1 MNLEIFDKTTAPTA
15 VSRGYR
21 AISVNRRNA
30 RLTLSAI
37 LVEEMGIK
45 PDMSIYIARN
55 KDAKC
60 EWYIRFDNSDKGLK
74 IRPHKGGGGSKGYV
88 SLGITTRSLTVMMLE
103 SLKAQRGASLLVAA
117 KPTNIDGQEWYQL
130 ITSKPLRIN

>member
-15 VSRGYR
+15 VIRGYR
-21 AISVNRRNA
+21 AINLNRSNA

-37 LVEEMGIK
+37 LVDEMGIK
-45 PDMSIYIARN
+45 PDMSAYIARN

-60 EWYIRFDNSDKGLK
+60 EWYIRFDNTDKGLK
-74 IRPHKGGGGSKGYV
+74 IRIHKGSKGYA
-88 SLGITTRSLTVMMLE
+88 SLGITTRVLTVMMLE

-117 KPTNIDGQEWYQL
+117 KPTNINGQEWYQL

>member
-60 EWYIRFDNSDKGLK
+60 EWYIRFDNRDKGLK

-117 KPTNIDGQEWYQL
+117 KPTNINGQEWFQL